1 MQAMKRGLGRILSR
15 NQTAKGQ
22 TDNPPTE
29 EEIVAETAHI
39 SGNGK
44 PPAAADL
51 IRIDDLVKDY
61 DGPIGPIHV
70 LKAVDLEVSQGEF
83 VGIRGPSGSGKS
95 TLLNMITGIDRP
107 TAGQVIV
114 AGQSLSDLNEN
125 ELARWRGEKVGVIFQ
140 FFQLL
145 PTLTI
150 LENVVLPMDF
160 ARKWKPKERV
170 ERAMSLLEQV
180 ELADQA
186 RKFPNTLSGGQQQRA
201 AIARALANDP
211 PLLVG
216 DEPTGNLD
224 SGTSGMVFDL
234 FEKLVAQGRTFLMVT
249 HDRELA
255 SRISRVIEVR
265 DGKLID
271 TNGNGRKP

>member
-1 MQAMKRGLGRILSR
+1 MKRGLGRIFSSTQAANGR
-15 NQTAKGQ
+15 TN
-22 TDNPPTE
+22 NPSVDE
-29 EEIVAETAHI
+29 ETTAETAHI
-39 SGNGK
+39 SANGK
-44 PPAAADL
+44 SSPAGDL
-51 IRIDDLVKDY
+51 IQIDDLVKDY
-61 DGPIGPIHV
+61 DGPSGPIHV
-70 LKAVDLEVSQGEF
+70 LKAVDLEVEQGEF

-145 PTLTI
+145 PTLTV

-234 FEKLVAQGRTFLMVT
+234 FEKLVAHGRTFLMVT

-271 TNGNGRKP
+271 TNGNGHKS